1 MNCETAR
8 DRLLEADLT
17 KLRGDG
23 ELAQH
28 LHACS
33 ACQDRAR
40 GILAQYAALQGEL
53 ERAVPRFE
61 VAQPRRRPAAPRT
74 PRWRWTVVA
83 PLALAASLAV
93 LLLSRRRELPQPVT
107 PSVQQ
112 VASAAA
118 PLDVEVLPG
127 RAVTV
132 FQTDNPNIVVIWSF

>member
-1 MNCETAR
+1 M
-8 DRLLEADLT
+8 
-17 KLRGDG
+17 
-23 ELAQH
+23 
-28 LHACS
+28 
-33 ACQDRAR
+33 
-40 GILAQYAALQGEL
+40 
-53 ERAVPRFE
+53 
-61 VAQPRRRPAAPRT
+61 
-74 PRWRWTVVA
+74 A

-132 FQTDNPNIVVIWSF
+132 FQTDNPKIVVIWSF